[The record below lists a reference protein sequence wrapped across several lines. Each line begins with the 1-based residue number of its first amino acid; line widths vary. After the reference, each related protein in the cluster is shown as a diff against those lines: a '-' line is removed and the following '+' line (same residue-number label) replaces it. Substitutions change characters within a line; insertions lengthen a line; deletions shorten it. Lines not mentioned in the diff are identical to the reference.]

1 MAKLMVR
8 GGRLVDPRNGHDGLA
23 DLVFEDGQVV
33 EVGPELAAPKGA
45 QVVDATGMIVMPGLV
60 DSHTHVGGHDWPG
73 HAMMAR
79 VGVTTALN
87 LSGEV
92 GNILDGIKAQGA
104 GLTIASLDSPV
115 PGRELPG
122 ASPTSAEIGRVL
134 DRSLEHGAI
143 GVKVLGGHYPY
154 TPEAT
159 AEIFRAARE
168 RTAYAAFHC
177 GSTASG
183 SDLHGLREAAEVAAG
198 GPLHVAHVNSYCT
211 AG

>member
-1 MAKLMVR
+1 MVR
-8 GGRLVDPRNGHDGLA
+8 GGRLVDPRNGQDGLA
-23 DLVFEDGQVV
+23 DLLFEDGRVA
-33 EVGPELAAPKGA
+33 EVGPDLDVPKGA
-45 QVVDATGMIVMPGLV
+45 QVVDASGLLVMPGLV
-60 DSHTHVGGHDWPG
+60 DSHVHVGGHDWPG

-92 GNILDGIKAQGA
+92 GDVLDGIKAAGA
-104 GLTIASLDSPV
+104 GLTIASLDSPI

-122 ASPTSAEIGRVL
+122 PSPSRAEIGRVL
-134 DRSLEHGAI
+134 DRSLDNGAI

-154 TPEAT
+154 TPDAT

-168 RTAYAAFHC
+168 RTAYVAFHV
-177 GSTASG
+177 GSTETG
-183 SDLHGLREAAEVAAG
+183 SDLRGLREAAELADG

>member
-1 MAKLMVR
+1 
-8 GGRLVDPRNGHDGLA
+8 
-23 DLVFEDGQVV
+23 
-33 EVGPELAAPKGA
+33 
-45 QVVDATGMIVMPGLV
+45 MPGLV

-92 GNILDGIKAQGA
+92 GDVMDGIKAMGA
-104 GLTIASLDSPV
+104 GLTIAALDSPT
-115 PGRELPG
+115 PGRELSGP
-122 ASPTSAEIGRVL
+122 SPSTAEIGRVL
-134 DRSLEHGAI
+134 DRSLENGAI

-159 AEIFRAARE
+159 AEIFRLARK
-168 RTAYAAFHC
+168 RTAYAAFHV
-177 GSTASG
+177 GSTDSG
-183 SDLHGLREAAEVAAG
+183 SDLRGLRESAEISDG
-198 GPLHVAHVNSYCT
+198 GPLHIAHVNSYCT